1 MFRNCGA
8 KVRKKTDMTMEKDDF
23 LYMINILRAKC

>member
-8 KVRKKTDMTMEKDDF
+8 KVRKKTDMAMEKDDF
-23 LYMINILRAKC
+23 LYMINILSAKC